1 MDEKITTAKT
11 MTDLDSYLV
20 FQIGNELFSTN
31 VGKVL
36 GIQEMVKITKVPKT
50 PDYIIGVINLRGSVL
65 PVIDTRIK
73 FGMQATEFTVN
84 TCIIVIETNI
94 DNNTVQIGALVDS
107 VHSVIEVEKKD
118 ILPPPGIG
126 SKFQSEFIK
135 GMIKND
141 DKFIILLNI
150 DKVFSTTELINIKD
164 IVSKPED
171 NKVKKPETP
180 KKNK

>member
-1 MDEKITTAKT
+1 MNEKITNAKIL
-11 MTDLDSYLV
+11 TDLDSYLV
-20 FQIGNELFSTN
+20 FQIGSELFSTN

-50 PDYIIGVINLRGSVL
+50 PDYIIGVINLRGNVL

-73 FGMQATEFTVN
+73 FDMQPTEFTVN
-84 TCIIVIETNI
+84 TCIIVMETEI

-107 VHSVIEVEKKD
+107 VHSVIEIDKKD

-150 DKVFSTTELINIKD
+150 DKVFSSTELVNIKN
-164 IVSKPED
+164 IISKPKN
-171 NKVKKPETP
+171 NKIKKTE
-180 KKNK
+180 KK